1 MARKPPPPA
10 PLTIIRPDA
19 SGALAVACVIDV
31 PRETRIPSGYE
42 PEVVRR
48 KCLCRV
54 VIIGEDGHR
63 STPID
68 DVSMTVAENWIV
80 RNLSKY
86 TEGQR
91 LIVEYME

>member
-1 MARKPPPPA
+1 MARKAPPPA
-10 PLTIIRPDA
+10 PLIIIRPDA
-19 SGALAVACVIDV
+19 SGALTVAAVIDTPV
-31 PRETRIPSGYE
+31 AKRIPSGYE

-54 VIIGEDGHR
+54 VIIGEDGSR

-68 DVSMTVAENWIV
+68 DVSQTRAENWIV
-80 RNLSKY
+80 KNLANY

-91 LIVEYME
+91 LIVEFM

>member
-1 MARKPPPPA
+1 MARKSPPPA

-19 SGALAVACVIDV
+19 TGTMVVAATIAEPVAK
-31 PRETRIPSGYE
+31 RIPSGYE

-54 VIIGEDGHR
+54 VVIGEDGYR

-68 DVSMTVAENWIV
+68 DVSMTRAENWIV
-80 RNLSKY
+80 NNLSKY

-91 LIVEYME
+91 LIVEFME

>member
-19 SGALAVACVIDV
+19 TGALTVACVIPV

-42 PEVVRR
+42 PEIVRR

-54 VIIGEDGHR
+54 VIVGEDGSR

-68 DVSMTVAENWIV
+68 DVSQTRAENWIV
-80 RNLSKY
+80 KNLANY

-91 LIVEYME
+91 LIVEFM